1 MLIACNI
8 VKVAKIDFVLDF
20 TKDQTIDER
29 QKN

>member
-1 MLIACNI
+1 
-8 VKVAKIDFVLDF
+8 VLDF